1 MNPHTNIFVL
11 FLSPSNH
18 IRLKNWSQF
27 QGVLDYKNVHLR
39 YFHMEDIIRE
49 TAVEEFMSHD
59 VIRNSKWKV
68 LHTSDTLRYALLRKY
83 SGVYLDLD
91 VIVKRPINEIGLAN
105 FACLEEEDS
114 VNNAI
119 IKLSGDDSAKAI
131 GDLLLK

>member
-1 MNPHTNIFVL
+1 MNPNTNIFVL

-27 QGVLDYKNVHLR
+27 QGILDYKNVHLR
-39 YFHMEDIIRE
+39 YFHMEDIIKD
-49 TAVEEFMSHD
+49 TAVEEFMNHE

-68 LHTSDTLRYALLRKY
+68 LHISDTLRYALLRKY

-91 VIVKRPINEIGLAN
+91 VIVRKPLDEIKQEN
-105 FACLEEEDS
+105 FACLEDTNS

-119 IKLSGDDSAKAI
+119 IKLSGDDNAKAL
-131 GDLLLK
+131 GDLLLE